1 MAPLVGQAP
10 LLETTPLVGIARG
23 LPWAFHDT
31 PSDGHLEAPTM
42 TSDPLATPALE
53 AAARRRRELRESLIA
68 FEDAL
73 ASPIRDRETWRVEVA
88 DALEGLG
95 QAFED
100 HVTETEAS
108 GGLYDEMR
116 QIAPHLSAKAHRL
129 REEHP
134 PIAAALVA
142 AGGLLGGSIVDESEV
157 DAVRDEL
164 QRLMGRIVRHRQHGA
179 DLVWEAYAVDIG
191 DAG

>member
-1 MAPLVGQAP
+1 
-10 LLETTPLVGIARG
+10 
-23 LPWAFHDT
+23 
-31 PSDGHLEAPTM
+31 M
-42 TSDPLATPALE
+42 TSEPQPTPALE
-53 AAARRRRELRESLIA
+53 AAARRRRELREALVA

-73 ASPIRDRETWRVEVA
+73 ASPVRDRVTWQAEVA
-88 DALEGLG
+88 DALDALG

-100 HVTETEAS
+100 HVAATEAP

-116 QIAPHLSAKAHRL
+116 DTSPHLGTKSNRL

-134 PIAAALVA
+134 AITAALIEASARLA
-142 AGGLLGGSIVDESEV
+142 APPADDADA

-179 DLVWEAYAVDIG
+179 DLVWEAYAIDIG
-191 DAG
+191 DIGAAG